1 MPTKPLRQEL
11 ATIRAHLNSGAF
23 ADGLA
28 ALRRVMSRAPFS
40 RHAQLLLGE
49 YFWRQGQFDRA
60 GTAMRW
66 AVVTSPTGHEGWRG
80 LALLALNDAGL
91 GRAADFY
98 RRARITGAEAWGLV
112 ETLSKRPGGKE
123 IKAILCLDPRDPEA
137 TAHVALASIGG
148 PDQGFAHRRLTRARI
163 LSSKLASADVMARL
177 FSAHGRALQARDQS
191 STARGDLRRA
201 VLLDPGNP
209 ELGFDFGR
217 AEFEVG
223 NIAAAAR
230 LVIHTLTARPS
241 DAGFERRHV
250 RSLIA
255 RHPTEARTRPGYHC
269 QELAEA
275 FSVSIEAVGQPGP
288 RIDYRVPATFLA
300 RADDALLLAGHHSVI
315 LPDDTVL
322 IEGLTYRQKR
332 RRWDGPCY
340 PYVSSDNQ
348 ILGVLPTPGDRIEGE
363 AILLGGGVNYY
374 HCVVDWL
381 SRLPTILGNGELDNL
396 PVLVDSSTPSSV
408 IDLLAMF
415 GLKRERLRF
424 VTPGLYPVDRL
435 WIPSLAHGRLGCVS
449 PRYLEFIER
458 NVFNEFRDPQ
468 SRGRKRLYFARRD
481 DRHRRIVNAEEL
493 NAVLERHGFETVF
506 LEHLPVVEQ
515 FALAADAEIMVAP
528 FGAGLTNILAAP
540 TTTTVIE
547 LTHHQAVRP
556 LFPILAGARGQPFYR
571 ITGRSVGA
579 AGMLPMHADFEIPTN
594 ALETVLREL
603 SSLD

>member
-28 ALRRVMSRAPFS
+28 ALRRVMSRAPLS

-60 GTAMRW
+60 ETAMRW
-66 AVVTSPTGHEGWRG
+66 VVVTSPTGHEGWRG
-80 LALLALNDAGL
+80 LALLALNDEGL
-91 GRAADFY
+91 GRTASFY
-98 RRARITGAEAWGLV
+98 RRARITGAEAWELV
-112 ETLSKRPGGKE
+112 ETLSTRPGGRE
-123 IKAILCLDPRDPEA
+123 ITAILCLDPGDPEA
-137 TAHVALASIGG
+137 TARVALAGIGG
-148 PDQGFAHRRLTRARI
+148 PGQDLADGRLARARV
-163 LSSKLASADVMARL
+163 LASKLAAVDVMARL
-177 FSAHGRALQARDQS
+177 FSANGRAMQARDQS
-191 STARGDLRRA
+191 SMARDDLRRA

-209 ELGFDFGR
+209 ELVFDLGR

-223 NIAAAAR
+223 RIDSAAR
-230 LVIHTLTARPS
+230 LILHTLTTQPS
-241 DAGFERRHV
+241 DVGFERRHV
-250 RSLIA
+250 RPLVA
-255 RHPTEARTRPGYHC
+255 RHPTEVLTRPGYGC

-288 RIDYRVPATFLA
+288 RIDYQVPATFLA

-315 LPDDTVL
+315 LPDNTVL

-348 ILGVLPTPGDRIEGE
+348 ILGVLPTPGERIEGE

-381 SRLPTILGNGELDNL
+381 SRLPTILGTVELDDL
-396 PVLVDSSTPSSV
+396 PVLVDSLTPSSV

-435 WIPSLAHGRLGCVS
+435 WIPSLSHGRLGCVS
-449 PRYLEFIER
+449 PRYLEYLER
-458 NVFNEFRDPQ
+458 KVFNDFRDPG

-481 DRHRRIVNAEEL
+481 DRHRRIVNAEEV

-506 LEHLPVVEQ
+506 LEHLPVAEQ
-515 FALAADAEIMVAP
+515 FALAADAEIMVAS

-540 TTTTVIE
+540 TTAAVIE
-547 LTHHQAVRP
+547 LTHPQAVRP

-571 ITGRSVGA
+571 ITGRSVGGA
-579 AGMLPMHADFEIPTN
+579 RMLPMHADFEIPTD
-594 ALETVLREL
+594 ALEAVLREIP
-603 SSLD
+603 SMG